1 MSSSPPPPPP
11 GSAPEAEPAAEP
23 STRDFYDALAPYYHL
38 VYPDWEASIARQA
51 RALDAVIRAEAAG
64 ARTVLDVAAGI
75 GTQSLGLAALG
86 YDVAASDLSP
96 GAVRRL
102 DDEAARRGLRID
114 TRPADMRAAWEAH
127 GRAFH
132 VVLCAD
138 NALPHLLT
146 DDDILQA
153 LRAMRRCT
161 APGGI
166 CLVSIR
172 DYDAIDLRTQRLH
185 PHGLREAQ
193 GARWILFQLWDPHPP
208 LYDTTM
214 YVVEDRGGETRTH
227 AMRATYYALPVPR
240 LLELMREAGFHD
252 VRRLADEAFYQPLVI
267 GRRGADAD
275 G

>member
-1 MSSSPPPPPP
+1 MASSSESGT
-11 GSAPEAEPAAEP
+11 GSNAAAET

-38 VYPDWEASIARQA
+38 VYPDWEASIVRQA
-51 RALDAVIRAEAAG
+51 AALDAVIRAEAAG

-86 YDVAASDLSP
+86 YHVAASDLSP

-102 DDEAARRGLRID
+102 RDEAARRGLAID
-114 TRPADMRAAWEAH
+114 ARPADMRAAWKAH
-127 GRAFH
+127 GRAFD

-146 DDDILQA
+146 DADILQA
-153 LRAMRRCT
+153 LRELWRCT

-172 DYDAIDLRTQRLH
+172 DYDAIALHAQRLN
-185 PHGLREAQ
+185 PHGLREAD

-208 LYDTTM
+208 LYDTTL
-214 YVVEDRGGETRTH
+214 YIVEDRDGDTRTH
-227 AMRATYYALPVPR
+227 TMRATYYALPVPR
-240 LLELMREAGFHD
+240 LLELMREAGFGD
-252 VRRLADEAFYQPLVI
+252 VRRLSEDAFYQPLVI
-267 GRRGADAD
+267 GIHPA
-275 G
+275 